1 MSKPQDQLVNSGIQ
15 VINSISSILPF
26 LKTYF
31 CISICFIIPNKID
44 ILGGGVFHLY
54 NVSMTY
60 KVYLDGLFYIRLLSL
75 LCSFYFILQLFM
87 VGLVKIE
94 TQMMVKQ
101 VLSNTKTRGKTGS
114 SFHILMIA
122 SKRRR

>member
-15 VINSISSILPF
+15 VVNSISSILPF

-60 KVYLDGLFYIRLLSL
+60 KVYLDGLFYIKDFC
-75 LCSFYFILQLFM
+75 LCYVLFTSFCNCLWL
-87 VGLVKIE
+87 
-94 TQMMVKQ
+94 
-101 VLSNTKTRGKTGS
+101 
-114 SFHILMIA
+114 A
-122 SKRRR
+122 W